1 MLYRINLNIHEHGH
15 TYLTTCCVEPASE
28 SGLVVTCD
36 RLMLVVLCIVDLV
49 VDLVL

>member
-1 MLYRINLNIHEHGH
+1 MSMDIFNHVFCR
-15 TYLTTCCVEPASE
+15 ASQ

-49 VDLVL
+49 VDLEC